1 MRNDYILKPL
11 FMKLPNFKFF
21 KIKLNALFALALIS
35 SFYSCVDGWGRGEP
49 IVYTEFTPIL
59 ITRGSLESS
68 VSLKPV
74 TNIGDAAKIYY
85 KDNFIFISERFKG
98 IHIIDNT
105 NPANPINKGY
115 IAIPGCV
122 DMAIKN
128 DILYVD
134 NAIDLIAIN
143 LTDAQKGTL
152 NVVKRI
158 ANVFPEV
165 TPPDGGIVPAKYSTT
180 NRPKNTFI
188 IGWKK

>member
-1 MRNDYILKPL
+1 MMLTR
-11 FMKLPNFKFF
+11 FKFF
-21 KIKLNALFALALIS
+21 KIKLIAFFALAIIS

-49 IVYTEFTPIL
+49 MVYTQFTPIL
-59 ITRGSLESS
+59 LTRSSLETS

-98 IHIIDNT
+98 VHIIDNT
-105 NPANPINKGY
+105 DPSNPINKGY

-134 NAIDLIAIN
+134 NAVDLIAIN
-143 LTDAQKGTL
+143 LSDAQKGTL

-158 ANVFPEV
+158 PNVFPEV
-165 TPPDGGIVPAKYSTT
+165 TPPDGGVIPTKYNTT